1 MFKSLKFRMNI
12 GFMTIIFIA
21 VLLVGRAA
29 SIYSME
35 ESKRNFESHARR
47 QMRTLAAMTDFFYDE
62 VRNDID
68 QLAGAPVVRGED
80 SDIRRY
86 ATSGKGNETPPSS
99 KGGSERG
106 IYELFEYYAMYHP
119 GTLRVCMATENAEY
133 VQWPGADVASDFDPR
148 AQQWYAKGMRAAGR
162 VVEMEPYLELST
174 GEIVVRFVRSF
185 KNMDGDSYGVVAIDI
200 SMRRL
205 AILLARKVIAES
217 GRVMMIHKSGIAL
230 TDLAFPESDLKSVSE
245 LGIEGF
251 ERMFEPYALF
261 SATIDGEKHILNSVR
276 SDATGWIFA
285 AVAREKDVSSATRAI
300 QKMLLLV
307 SIGVGLV
314 SVILIIVFS
323 SVLTEIVRT
332 QEAQIRES
340 EMRHRIIFEK
350 SPLGMIRFSDDGE
363 ILDCNDKFVELMGST
378 RERLIGFNTARRS
391 SPEMREKI
399 RIALEGEPSVYENEY
414 TSVNG
419 GRTLYLRVVF
429 NPIEP
434 GKNPTGVI
442 ATLEDITEAKKAEA
456 ALRESEMRHRVIFEK
471 SPLGLARF
479 DREGVVTDCNQRYME
494 IMGTTRET
502 LIGFDALR
510 RSTPE
515 VRERIEAALAGEPSV
530 YEGEFTSVTGGRTF
544 YMRAAFN
551 PLESGRPSSG
561 VIATVEDITER
572 KTIEREVR
580 ANLEELERFS
590 RLVVGREERMMQL
603 KKEVNDFLI
612 AQGDAP
618 KYKIAD

>member
-47 QMRTLAAMTDFFYDE
+47 QMRTLAAMTDFFYNE

-119 GTLRVCMATENAEY
+119 GTLRVCMVTENAGY

-494 IMGTTRET
+494 IMGATRET

-618 KYKIAD
+618 KYKIAE

>member
-1 MFKSLKFRMNI
+1 MFTSLKFRMNA
-12 GFMTIIFIA
+12 GFMSIIFVS
-21 VLLVGRAA
+21 VLLVGLAA
-29 SIYSME
+29 SMYSAK
-35 ESKRNFESHARR
+35 ESLRNFESHARR
-47 QMRTLAAMTDFFYDE
+47 QMSTLAAMTEFFYDE

-68 QLAGAPVVRGED
+68 QLAGSPVLGGAD
-80 SDIRRY
+80 PDMRRY
-86 ATSGKGNETPPSS
+86 ALSGKGSEPPFSGS
-99 KGGSERG
+99 GGAERE
-106 IYELFEYYAMYHP
+106 IYELFEHYAMYHP
-119 GTLRVCMATENAEY
+119 GTLRVCMATEDAGY
-133 VQWPGADVASDFDPR
+133 VQWPEADVAEDFDPR
-148 AQQWYAKGMRAAGR
+148 TQRWYAKGMRAAGR

-174 GEIVVRFVRSF
+174 GEIVVRLVRSF
-185 KNMDGDSYGVVAIDI
+185 KNMDGASHGVAAIDI

-205 AILLARKVIAES
+205 AILLSRKVIGES
-217 GRVMMIHKSGIAL
+217 GRVMMIHTSGIAL
-230 TDLAFPESDLKSVSE
+230 TDLAFPESDLKNVSE

-251 ERMFEPYALF
+251 ERMFGPNALF
-261 SATIDGEKHILNSVR
+261 SATIDGETHILSSVR

-285 AVAREKDVSSATRAI
+285 AVAREKDVLSATRAI
-300 QKMLLLV
+300 QKMLLLI

-332 QEAQIRES
+332 QEAHIRES

-363 ILDCNDKFVELMGST
+363 IMDCNDKFVELMGST
-378 RERLIGFNTARRS
+378 REKLMGFNTARRS

-399 RIALEGEPSVYENEY
+399 RVALEGEPSVYENEY

-434 GKNPTGVI
+434 GTNPTGVI

-479 DREGVVTDCNQRYME
+479 DREGVITDCNQRYME
-494 IMGTTRET
+494 IMGATRET

-515 VRERIEAALAGEPSV
+515 MCERIGAALAGEPSV

-544 YMRAAFN
+544 FMRAAFN
-551 PLESGRPSSG
+551 PLESGRRSSG

-572 KTIEREVR
+572 KMIEREVR

-590 RLVVGREERMMQL
+590 RLVVGREERMIQL
-603 KKEVNDFLI
+603 KREVNDFLV
-612 AQGDAP
+612 ARGDAP
-618 KYKIAD
+618 KYKIVE

>member
-148 AQQWYAKGMRAAGR
+148 AQQWYAKGMHGAGR

-174 GEIVVRFVRSF
+174 GEIVVRIVRSF

-217 GRVMMIHKSGIAL
+217 GRVMSIHKSGIAL

-494 IMGTTRET
+494 IMGATRET

-618 KYKIAD
+618 KYKIAE